1 VNDTLMCIKK
11 SIQPYVNFA
20 PENRWS
26 NQLTCKIAVKL
37 TFVSI
42 KCHIETLLHL
52 AQTARLDFV
61 SHRNMLCQ
69 FTVVIF
75 TRSFVLC
82 AALML
87 HTARTDSPP
96 LKRRCVEEP
105 SDSTSSPEDE
115 VSDIVYGEIARLHHR
130 FVVSIDPSQH
140 PSSKVISLLCR
151 LGKSAETGN
160 IICRLTFGI
169 SELLTFVAVTDPL
182 MYE

>member
-1 VNDTLMCIKK
+1 VNYTLMCIKK

-20 PENRWS
+20 PENQWS
-26 NQLTCKIAVKL
+26 NQLTCKMAVKL

-42 KCHIETLLHL
+42 KCPINTLLHL
-52 AQTARLDFV
+52 SQTARLGF
-61 SHRNMLCQ
+61 HRNILCR

-75 TRSFVLC
+75 TQSFRVVGE

-87 HTARTDSPP
+87 HTARTESPP

-160 IICRLTFGI
+160 IMSSYLWHK
-169 SELLTFVAVTDPL
+169 
-182 MYE
+182 